1 MSPVTTAP
9 PTLTAADAQLRHQY
23 LAEVLDLL
31 YPAPCSLTGEGPDRV
46 AEYLVVPHARKPK
59 VLIPVGSRRVAA
71 AAVRRFAEPQGR
83 IGKLKRDAVVAALR
97 TGAWPALLRDRVRI
111 NAPGKGADT
120 IDSYLQ
126 HSLGSQLS
134 ISIHIG
140 PARANR
146 KPVLQLLT
154 PHGRTFAFA
163 KLGTG
168 PLTRRLVRA
177 ETAALT
183 ALSHIA
189 LEQIAVPGV
198 LHTGQWNG
206 HQVLVQSALPIWRP
220 RAPLSREAL
229 TQAMLEVAHA
239 CGTSRGWLATS
250 PYWADLR
257 NRLANVTDQP
267 DGNQLYEAAR
277 VLIDRCGDI
286 PLTYGAWHGDWS
298 PWNMANVAGDEHAP
312 EKLLVWDWERFTPGV
327 PMGFDALHHEL
338 QRRVQAET
346 DAKACVRDLVT
357 QAPTLL
363 DPFDVVP
370 DGREAT
376 ALLYLV
382 DLAARYLGDRQAEAG
397 ARLGVLGTWLL
408 PVLIDRVGRLA

>member
-9 PTLTAADAQLRHQY
+9 PALTAADAQPRHQY

-71 AAVRRFAEPQGR
+71 AAVRRFAEPHGR
-83 IGKLKRDAVVAALR
+83 MGKLKRDAVVAALR

-111 NAPGKGADT
+111 NAPAPGTDS
-120 IDSYLQ
+120 IDAYLQ
-126 HSLGSQLS
+126 RSLGDQLS

-146 KPVLQLLT
+146 KPVLQLLAGS
-154 PHGRTFAFA
+154 GRTFGFA

-189 LEQIAVPGV
+189 LGEVAVPTV
-198 LHTGQWNG
+198 
-206 HQVLVQSALPIWRP
+206 
-220 RAPLSREAL
+220 
-229 TQAMLEVAHA
+229 
-239 CGTSRGWLATS
+239 
-250 PYWADLR
+250 
-257 NRLANVTDQP
+257 
-267 DGNQLYEAAR
+267 LYESAR
-277 VLIDRCGDI
+277 VLIDRYGDI
-286 PLTYGAWHGDWS
+286 PLTFGAWHGDWS
-298 PWNMANVAGDEHAP
+298 PWNMANVSGDDHSP
-312 EKLLVWDWERFTPGV
+312 DKLLVWGWERFTLGV

-346 DAKACVRDLVT
+346 DARACVRDLVT

>member
-9 PTLTAADAQLRHQY
+9 PQLTAADAQLRHQY

-46 AEYLVVPHARKPK
+46 AEYLVVPHARRPK
-59 VLIPVGSRRVAA
+59 LLIPMGSRRVAA
-71 AAVRRFAEPQGR
+71 AAVRRFAEPQSR
-83 IGKLKRDAVVAALR
+83 MAKLKRDAVVAALR
-97 TGAWPALLRDRVRI
+97 TGAFPALLRDRVRI
-111 NAPGKGADT
+111 NAPSPQTDS
-120 IDSYLQ
+120 IDNYLHQ
-126 HSLGSQLS
+126 HLQTALS

-154 PHGRTFAFA
+154 STGRTYGFA
-163 KLGTG
+163 KLGTA

-183 ALSHIA
+183 ALSHID
-189 LEQIAVPGV
+189 LREVVVPTV
-198 LHTGQWNG
+198 LHTGQWHG

-220 RAPLSREAL
+220 RVPLSPQRL
-229 TQAMLEVAHA
+229 TAAMLEVARA
-239 CGTSRGWLATS
+239 CGTTRGWLATS

-257 NRLANVTDQP
+257 NRLVQVGDHP
-267 DGNQLYEAAR
+267 DAAPLVEAAR
-277 VLIDRCGDI
+277 ILIDRSGDV
-286 PLTYGAWHGDWS
+286 PLTYGAWHGDWA
-298 PWNMANVAGDEHAP
+298 PWNMATVANSAGGADV
-312 EKLLVWDWERFTPGV
+312 LVWDWERFTPGV
-327 PMGFDALHHEL
+327 PMGFDALHYEL
-338 QRRVQAET
+338 QRRVQHDS
-346 DAKACVRDLVT
+346 DARACVADLVT

-363 DPFDVVP
+363 EPFDVVP
-370 DGREAT
+370 DGREVT

-382 DLAARYLGDRQAEAG
+382 DLAARYLADRQAEAG

-408 PVLIDRVGRLA
+408 PVLIDRVRRLA

>member
-1 MSPVTTAP
+1 
-9 PTLTAADAQLRHQY
+9 
-23 LAEVLDLL
+23 
-31 YPAPCSLTGEGPDRV
+31 
-46 AEYLVVPHARKPK
+46 
-59 VLIPVGSRRVAA
+59 
-71 AAVRRFAEPQGR
+71 
-83 IGKLKRDAVVAALR
+83 
-97 TGAWPALLRDRVRI
+97 
-111 NAPGKGADT
+111 
-120 IDSYLQ
+120 
-126 HSLGSQLS
+126 
-134 ISIHIG
+134 
-140 PARANR
+140 
-146 KPVLQLLT
+146 
-154 PHGRTFAFA
+154 
-163 KLGTG
+163 
-168 PLTRRLVRA
+168 
-177 ETAALT
+177 
-183 ALSHIA
+183 LSHIA
-189 LEQIAVPGV
+189 LDRLAVPSV

-206 HQVLVQSALPIWRP
+206 HQILVQSALPIWRP
-220 RAPLSREAL
+220 RAPLSKEAL
-229 TQAMLEVAHA
+229 TQAMLEVART

-257 NRLANVTDQP
+257 NRLAAVTDQP

-298 PWNMANVAGDEHAP
+298 PWNMANVAAEQDAP

-363 DPFDVVP
+363 DPFDVVH

-376 ALLYLV
+376 ALLYLI
-382 DLAARYLGDRQAEAG
+382 DLAVRYLGDRQAEAG